1 MPRPDPRWSGLARR
15 AVGTLLPLSLVFASP
30 VARSLAAQTTE
41 PVPVTMPPHTMGWG
55 TETFVLSEV
64 FEFTPAARESALRY
78 DLVSWIGGA
87 SRRLWLKADGAM
99 RLDEGRGRTELQA
112 LYGRLLSPFWDIQ
125 TGLWLDADIG
135 SGAARALGGAALGV
149 QGLAPGWFEVEP
161 VLLVSTAGDIGARFT
176 ASYDIY
182 VSQRLVVQP
191 RLETSAWLRPMP
203 EFGVGS
209 GIGESEFALRARYEL
224 RREFAPYVG
233 VAWERRFG
241 ASGALARSAGSA
253 DREVF
258 LTLGVRAWW

>member
-1 MPRPDPRWSGLARR
+1 MRRLDLLLLLVLAQ
-15 AVGTLLPLSLVFASP
+15 PFA
-30 VARSLAAQTTE
+30 RTLAAQATE
-41 PVPVTMPPHTMGWG
+41 PAPVTMPRHAMGWG

-64 FEFTPAARESALRY
+64 LEFAPAARESVLRY

-99 RLDEGRGRTELQA
+99 RIDEGRGRTELQA
-112 LYGRLLSPFWDIQ
+112 LYGRLMSPFWDVQ

-135 SGAARALGGAALGV
+135 SGAARPLGGAALGL

-161 VLLVSTAGDIGARFT
+161 VLLVSASGDLGARFT
-176 ASYDIY
+176 ASYDLY

-209 GIGESEFALRARYEL
+209 GIGETEFALRARYEL

-241 ASGALARSAGSA
+241 ASGALARAAGSA
-253 DREVF
+253 DRETF

>member
-1 MPRPDPRWSGLARR
+1 MRRLDLLLLLVLAQ
-15 AVGTLLPLSLVFASP
+15 PF
-30 VARSLAAQTTE
+30 ARSLAAQATE
-41 PVPVTMPPHTMGWG
+41 PVPVPVPVTMPRHAMGWG

-64 FEFTPAARESALRY
+64 FEFAPAARESVLRY

-99 RLDEGRGRTELQA
+99 RIDEGRGRTELQA
-112 LYGRLLSPFWDIQ
+112 LYGRLMSPFWDVQ

-135 SGAARALGGAALGV
+135 SGAARPLGGAALGL

-161 VLLVSTAGDIGARFT
+161 VILVSTSGDLGARFT
-176 ASYDIY
+176 ASYDLY

-209 GIGESEFALRARYEL
+209 GIGESEFAIRARYEL

-241 ASGALARSAGSA
+241 ASGALARAAGAA
-253 DREVF
+253 DRETF